1 MKAGSRTRGAL
12 QRASGSGWD
21 PKSRKPGKTGNP
33 AWDMDAHD
41 RAVEDKSRACVVAWV
56 QAVLPW
62 AG

>member
-1 MKAGSRTRGAL
+1 MLCREQAVQGGTPS
-12 QRASGSGWD
+12 
-21 PKSRKPGKTGNP
+21 PGNLERL
-33 AWDMDAHD
+33 AILRDMDAHD